1 MLLKDLFEEHGN
13 KENLNLNTAP
23 AAGNLG
29 NLLTTAQAARILDVT
44 QSRVRQFIMDGR
56 LKNVEGPV
64 KGQRDNLIKAS
75 DVKHLKKELKNHKPG
90 RKTDE

>member
-1 MLLKDLFEEHGN
+1 MRLMDLFEDHGN
-13 KENLNLNTAP
+13 KENVNLNTTP

-29 NLLTTAQAARILDVT
+29 DLVTTAQAARLLDVT

-56 LKNVEGPV
+56 LKSVKGPT
-64 KGQRDNLIKAS
+64 KGQRDNLIRLS
-75 DVKHLKKELKNHKPG
+75 EVKRLKKELKNHKPG